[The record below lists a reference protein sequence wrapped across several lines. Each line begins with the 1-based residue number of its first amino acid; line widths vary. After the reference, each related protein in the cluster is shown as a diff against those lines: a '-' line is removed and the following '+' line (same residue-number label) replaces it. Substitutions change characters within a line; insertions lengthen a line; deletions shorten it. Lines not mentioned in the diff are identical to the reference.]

1 MATGQSLLNIMEVL
15 FPELQLQ
22 TTEGDV
28 VKGLVCLN
36 AAQDMFETHAAQYKD
51 FMGGSVGTVTTTA
64 AQEYTA
70 FPTGLLRLDGMDFL
84 DQGTLRP
91 AFPLTPLYKRGGH
104 VQADFWPFS
113 LISNTSTGAP
123 RGYWTNGT
131 RIYWAPEPDGA
142 YIVRTYGFSSA
153 DDITAL
159 GTFAYPDAVML
170 PLAVVACKIARL
182 GLDDGI
188 EAYSAFAT
196 ETFNPVLDLLSGYR
210 RDGLQSPNYTYTH
223 DT

>member
-1 MATGQSLLNIMEVL
+1 MATGQAILNIMEVL

-22 TTEGDV
+22 SGEGDV

-51 FMGGSVGTVTTTA
+51 FMGGAVSSLTTSA
-64 AQEYTA
+64 GVEYTA
-70 FPTGLLRLDGMDFL
+70 FPSSLLRLDGIDFL

-91 AFPLTPLYKRGGH
+91 AFPLRALYRRGE
-104 VQADFWPFS
+104 QATANFWPFS
-113 LISNTSTGAP
+113 LIATTNTGAP
-123 RGYWTNGT
+123 RAYWTNGT
-131 RIYWAPEPDGA
+131 RIYWAPFPDGD
-142 YIVRTYGFSSA
+142 YTLRTYGFSSA
-153 DDITAL
+153 ADITAV

-196 ETFNPVLDLLSGYR
+196 ETFNPVLDLLSNYR
-210 RDGLQSPNYTYTH
+210 RDGLQSPSYSYTH